1 MKLSQDQVDLIVS
14 LIDAKA
20 ERNIVAA
27 RIAMVELTGPEIL
40 TMMLP
45 LENRIQGIINLL
57 TTVE

>member
-27 RIAMVELTGPEIL
+27 RIAMVELEGPEIL